1 MTKNIKQWREEE
13 RPREKMLSKGC
24 EALTTA
30 ELIAILI
37 RSGSVSRTAVD
48 TAGDILS
55 LADNRLSNLSRLNV
69 EQLCGVPGIGEAK
82 ALALMAAAE
91 LGRRIAAE
99 QPSAQP
105 PITCARS
112 IAEIMVPQLKG
123 LQHEECWALY
133 LNRANRLIG
142 KEKMSMGGVS
152 STVMDIRTIL
162 RRAVDKAASGIVL
175 VHNHPSGN
183 CTPGR
188 TDIEQT
194 AALREAAALLD
205 ISLIDHIVVAGNAYY
220 SFSDGKNCYLR
231 TNNNLKL
238 SKHESNQSR

>member
-55 LADNRLSNLSRLNV
+55 MADNRLSNLSRLSV
-69 EQLCGVPGIGEAK
+69 ERLCGISGIGEVK
-82 ALALMAAAE
+82 ALSVMAAAE
-91 LGRRIAAE
+91 LGRRIACE
-99 QPSAQP
+99 TPEAQP
-105 PITCARS
+105 LITGPLS
-112 IAEIMVPQLKG
+112 IAEIMIPLLNG
-123 LQHEECWALY
+123 LQHEECWVLY

-142 KEKMSMGGVS
+142 KEKMSLGGVS

-162 RRAVDKAASGIVL
+162 RRAVDKVASGIIL

-183 CTPGR
+183 CMPGR

-194 AALREAAALLD
+194 AALRDAAALLD
-205 ISLIDHIVVAGNAYY
+205 ISLIDHVVVAGNSYY
-220 SFSDGKNCYLR
+220 SFSDEKNYYLR
-231 TNNNLKL
+231 TNNIKQSSN
-238 SKHESNQSR
+238 ESNQPR